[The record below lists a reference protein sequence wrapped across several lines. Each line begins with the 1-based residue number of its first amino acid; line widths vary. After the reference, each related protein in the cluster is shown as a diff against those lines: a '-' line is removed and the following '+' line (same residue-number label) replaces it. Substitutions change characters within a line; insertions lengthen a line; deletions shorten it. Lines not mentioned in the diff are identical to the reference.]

1 MKACERGIAAFFRLS
16 IHALVAKIWPDKVVR
31 WCRDC
36 DFLRHFASCM
46 SSEPRAA
53 HFRPAF

>member
-1 MKACERGIAAFFRLS
+1 LS

-31 WCRDC
+31 WCRNG
-36 DFLRHFASCM
+36 DFFHPVFGASRVH
-46 SSEPRAA
+46 RAA